1 MNDRKEPMTT
11 KDAMKIVY
19 FFTVIAAIPVGI
31 WSYKFAE
38 NWLGAITWFV
48 TIELA
53 LYFAAVFVLAV
64 IGLVAIPLKWLCGF
78 SSWKSH
84 WFFWELS

>member
-1 MNDRKEPMTT
+1 MPKPKEPMTT

-31 WSYKFAE
+31 WSYKFAD
-38 NWLGAITWFV
+38 NWFGAIAWFV
-48 TIELA
+48 TVELV

-64 IGLVAIPLKWLCGF
+64 IVGLSGGF
-78 SSWKSH
+78 ADENPETK
-84 WFFWELS
+84 